1 MIPAEYQ
8 PAANRITITL
18 DSSEPGY
25 RALEIA
31 VRLAVIQQAELEGIF
46 VEDTNLLRLA
56 GLSFLREVRPLSLAE
71 EAISTGRMQRELR
84 ILARQAKQM
93 LEQATSDMGVR
104 WTFQVWRGQPRAAT
118 LLQAFSAEILSPG
131 QVSTRVR
138 STAGQS
144 RPQRGG
150 NIARIN
156 VLFSDSERGTR
167 ALRTASSLASDL
179 SAQLSVLLPPGE
191 DPQTRHLKDKAM
203 TILSGLDQP
212 ARLIQLGGTGI
223 QPLLHVA
230 NFSER
235 CILIAESEDSLL
247 NQTDL
252 DKCLA
257 AITCPVFLV
266 R

>member
-18 DSSEPGY
+18 DSSESGY

-31 VRLAVIQQAELEGIF
+31 VRLAAIQQAELEGIF

-118 LLQAFSAEILSPG
+118 LLQAFSADILSPG
-131 QVSTRVR
+131 QFSSRVR

-144 RPQRGG
+144 RRQRGG

-156 VLFSDSERGTR
+156 VLFSDSERATR

-179 SAQLSVLLPPGE
+179 SAQLSVLLPAGE
-191 DPQTRHLKDKAM
+191 DRATQSLKDKAT
-203 TILSGLDQP
+203 TILAGLNQQ
-212 ARLIQLGGTGI
+212 ARIIQLGGTGMESLI
-223 QPLLHVA
+223 QA
-230 NFSER
+230 SGFTDR
-235 CILIAESEDSLL
+235 CILITEPEHALL
-247 NQTDL
+247 LQTGL

-257 AITCPVFLV
+257 ALACPVFLV